1 MEKLEGLLEGW
12 KEGDRARSGQAGE
25 TVPNGSEASL
35 ESCFEVGGGKQ
46 HRATALTGRTGFG
59 RAYARPVVLDGGKAI
74 CFVVAGGGGGGGGGG
89 GSGGGSGGNSG
100 KKSKGV
106 GVDGSAETSDPLQT
120 TRREAK
126 YAKTGNVWERTPT
139 AFHPNEFTDRIYT
152 DQVACVTAFLKIMR
166 SLERLSGSDQDCGDQ
181 EMYIDLDD
189 ASVDSLTGKRS
200 RHHVV
205 GTEVGE
211 ESDSSGSERSPKQ
224 AKRRNRGGPPTTRR
238 RKSGISAR
246 ERNLRR
252 LESNERE
259 RMRMHSL
266 NDAFEVILSDH
277 LLNSSR
283 YQIHTKVKK
292 ICKENR
298 KPLRISNAV
307 STLIQIVFQQL
318 REVIPHVKM
327 ERKLSKIETL
337 TLAKNYIMALTNVI
351 CEMRGE
357 EQPYTFVDGECGS
370 NSGDSTGQLELSGGE
385 QLEEASPASI
395 LETNN
400 NSLLHEDLER
410 RIP

>member
-1 MEKLEGLLEGW
+1 M
-12 KEGDRARSGQAGE
+12 
-25 TVPNGSEASL
+25 
-35 ESCFEVGGGKQ
+35 
-46 HRATALTGRTGFG
+46 
-59 RAYARPVVLDGGKAI
+59 
-74 CFVVAGGGGGGGGGG
+74 
-89 GSGGGSGGNSG
+89 
-100 KKSKGV
+100 
-106 GVDGSAETSDPLQT
+106 
-120 TRREAK
+120 
-126 YAKTGNVWERTPT
+126 
-139 AFHPNEFTDRIYT
+139 
-152 DQVACVTAFLKIMR
+152 ACVAAVARIMR

-189 ASVDSLTGKRS
+189 ASVDSLTGKRT

-266 NDAFEVILSDH
+266 NDAFE
-277 LLNSSR
+277 
-283 YQIHTKVKK
+283 
-292 ICKENR
+292 
-298 KPLRISNAV
+298 
-307 STLIQIVFQQL
+307 QL

-357 EQPYTFVDGECGS
+357 EQPYTNGVYIHIARSSLQRRYVRIQKRGVLEMRG
-370 NSGDSTGQLELSGGE
+370 NSCRTV
-385 QLEEASPASI
+385 
-395 LETNN
+395 
-400 NSLLHEDLER
+400 R
-410 RIP
+410 RLIRGNQTKTS

>member
-1 MEKLEGLLEGW
+1 MELLFFVFRLPSRVSPDRSADNSRQCTECPCGPNICPGALRR
-12 KEGDRARSGQAGE
+12 ECARRALVRQHAERSFQRIIGPGAFGAFRAR
-25 TVPNGSEASL
+25 
-35 ESCFEVGGGKQ
+35 ESRWK
-46 HRATALTGRTGFG
+46 R
-59 RAYARPVVLDGGKAI
+59 VLWSRNW
-74 CFVVAGGGGGGGGGG
+74 FG
-89 GSGGGSGGNSG
+89 GSRGNEE
-100 KKSKGV
+100 K
-106 GVDGSAETSDPLQT
+106 D
-120 TRREAK
+120 
-126 YAKTGNVWERTPT
+126 RTVSL
-139 AFHPNEFTDRIYT
+139 I
-152 DQVACVTAFLKIMR
+152 KIMR
-166 SLERLSGSDQDCGDQ
+166 SLDRLSGSDQDCGDR

-205 GTEVGE
+205 GAEVGE

-224 AKRRNRGGPPTTRR
+224 AKRRNRGSAPPTTRK

-266 NDAFEVILSDH
+266 NDAFE
-277 LLNSSR
+277 
-283 YQIHTKVKK
+283 
-292 ICKENR
+292 
-298 KPLRISNAV
+298 
-307 STLIQIVFQQL
+307 QL

-370 NSGDSTGQLELSGGE
+370 SSGDSTGQLELSGGE
-385 QLEEASPASI
+385 QPDESSPTSI
-395 LETNN
+395 HETNN

-410 RIP
+410 RI

>member
-1 MEKLEGLLEGW
+1 MEGCSKGAGRKARGGLFSTCR
-12 KEGDRARSGQAGE
+12 GDRARPGQAGE

-35 ESCFEVGGGKQ
+35 ESCCEAGGGKQ

-59 RAYARPVVLDGGKAI
+59 RAYARPVVLECSVVGVKRSVSSLLGAAAA
-74 CFVVAGGGGGGGGGG
+74 VVAAAVAAATAARKAKEWGLTARQRQAILYSYSQS
-89 GSGGGSGGNSG
+89 GSG
-100 KKSKGV
+100 
-106 GVDGSAETSDPLQT
+106 ART

-152 DQVACVTAFLKIMR
+152 DVSTISLSTGGPCQVACVTAFLKIMR

-266 NDAFEVILSDH
+266 NDAFE
-277 LLNSSR
+277 
-283 YQIHTKVKK
+283 
-292 ICKENR
+292 
-298 KPLRISNAV
+298 
-307 STLIQIVFQQL
+307 QL

>member
-1 MEKLEGLLEGW
+1 ML
-12 KEGDRARSGQAGE
+12 KEISLKRRSE
-25 TVPNGSEASL
+25 DFMVKKKNL
-35 ESCFEVGGGKQ
+35 
-46 HRATALTGRTGFG
+46 
-59 RAYARPVVLDGGKAI
+59 
-74 CFVVAGGGGGGGGGG
+74 
-89 GSGGGSGGNSG
+89 
-100 KKSKGV
+100 KKSERLLGDYTLSGTLPWNFAKQAFLMPGQC
-106 GVDGSAETSDPLQT
+106 LQALFYV
-120 TRREAK
+120 RSRK
-126 YAKTGNVWERTPT
+126 PQLS
-139 AFHPNEFTDRIYT
+139 
-152 DQVACVTAFLKIMR
+152 QVACVTAFLKIMR

-266 NDAFEVILSDH
+266 NDAFE
-277 LLNSSR
+277 
-283 YQIHTKVKK
+283 
-292 ICKENR
+292 
-298 KPLRISNAV
+298 
-307 STLIQIVFQQL
+307 QL

-357 EQPYTFVDGECGS
+357 EQPYT
-370 NSGDSTGQLELSGGE
+370 
-385 QLEEASPASI
+385 
-395 LETNN
+395 
-400 NSLLHEDLER
+400 
-410 RIP
+410 